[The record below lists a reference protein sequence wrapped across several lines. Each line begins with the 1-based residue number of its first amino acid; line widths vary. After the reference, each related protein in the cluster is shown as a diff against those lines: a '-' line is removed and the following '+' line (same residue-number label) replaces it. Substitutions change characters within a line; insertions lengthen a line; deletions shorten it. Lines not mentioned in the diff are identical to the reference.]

1 MLLIKA
7 HDLISIWPH
16 LIEKGTQPVYDL
28 ILLSCIKFCLFLL
41 SADRKA
47 LFNGFA
53 HHPYAMGPLPFMP
66 FNNHMLSPPVS
77 LAMASHLGLRPD
89 GSMLKDRSSSESD
102 IISPR

>member
-1 MLLIKA
+1 MLFIGQGSYFVELYMYLNLIV
-7 HDLISIWPH
+7 L
-16 LIEKGTQPVYDL
+16 T
-28 ILLSCIKFCLFLL
+28 F